1 MSISEKEPA
10 KITLNGQDRLIKI
23 EKVTVMA
30 EGAYVLDIMDMDN
43 IITIDIGA
51 GTVNVVQWKN
61 MTPLPNSYATVP
73 KSFNMLYREI
83 ANNIRVSGRGTV
95 TPAYIEE
102 TLGQDI
108 ITIDGKEVDISDTK
122 ESINNFV
129 TGLVANVYDIC
140 DVPQANKIIIFGGGA
155 KATEDYWKDA
165 FGEDR
170 LGVTVLENSQF
181 TNSEVFQKA
190 VERLK

>member
-1 MSISEKEPA
+1 
-10 KITLNGQDRLIKI
+10 
-23 EKVTVMA
+23 
-30 EGAYVLDIMDMDN
+30 
-43 IITIDIGA
+43 
-51 GTVNVVQWKN
+51 
-61 MTPLPNSYATVP
+61 
-73 KSFNMLYREI
+73 MLYREI